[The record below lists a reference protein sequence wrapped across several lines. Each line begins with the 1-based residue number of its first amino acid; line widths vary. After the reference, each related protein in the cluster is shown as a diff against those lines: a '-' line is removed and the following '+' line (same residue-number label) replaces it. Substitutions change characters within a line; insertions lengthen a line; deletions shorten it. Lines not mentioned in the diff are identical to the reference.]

1 MSNYQF
7 SLTKVL
13 NWRESVESVAKSDFL
28 TQKNLQDEQ
37 EQKLLAIKK
46 ASNDLKVSS
55 VRFSNINLMRQQYL
69 YKNYLAEQIEVEEGH
84 LASVTQ
90 ETERELAIFLQA
102 KKERKIMDKIKEK
115 QYETFLFQQKNTEQ
129 KELDEM
135 GSLRYGYSMI

>member
-28 TQKNLQDEQ
+28 TQKTLQEEQ

-46 ASNDLKVSS
+46 ASEDLKVSS
-55 VRFSNINLMRQQYL
+55 VRFNNINLMRQQYL
-69 YKNYLAEQIEVEEGH
+69 YKNYLAEQIEVEEGY
-84 LASVTQ
+84 LAKVTQ

-115 QYETFLFQQKNTEQ
+115 HYENFLFQQKSIEQ

-135 GSLRYGYSMI
+135 GSLRYGYSMV